1 MLSKADRG
9 WAWRLKMKEWVGGWT
24 PDGET
29 LSEGEV
35 RKVGGY
41 QESRKVTPKLASK
54 EPHVAV
60 P

>member
-1 MLSKADRG
+1 
-9 WAWRLKMKEWVGGWT
+9 MKEWVGGWT

-29 LSEGEV
+29 VSEGEV
-35 RKVGGY
+35 REVGGY

-54 EPHVAV
+54 EPHVVV